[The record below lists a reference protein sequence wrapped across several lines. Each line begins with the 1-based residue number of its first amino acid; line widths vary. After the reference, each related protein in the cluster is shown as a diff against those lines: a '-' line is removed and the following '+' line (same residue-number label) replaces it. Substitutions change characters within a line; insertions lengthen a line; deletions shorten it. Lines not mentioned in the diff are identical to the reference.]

1 MYCIDEHQT
10 FSRIA
15 FVHPVF
21 CKPLFSEKVSS
32 LKIVIIIM
40 FQFSFENSSFF
51 SFSGYFL

>member
-32 LKIVIIIM
+32 LKIVIIIVPI
-40 FQFSFENSSFF
+40 FLWKQFI
-51 SFSGYFL
+51 FLF